1 MVAVTQLSQNRVDN
15 MSKSHGG
22 AFNDLDRNTSNAPPS
37 SNMIPNS
44 EMSDMGA
51 IPHNPVQI
59 ADINIPGYF
68 SGNLTK
74 QETLNKTLIEHLDYL

>member
-1 MVAVTQLSQNRVDN
+1 
-15 MSKSHGG
+15 
-22 AFNDLDRNTSNAPPS
+22 
-37 SNMIPNS
+37 
-44 EMSDMGA
+44 MSDMGGIA
-51 IPHNPVQI
+51 HNPVQI

>member
-1 MVAVTQLSQNRVDN
+1 

-22 AFNDLDRNTSNAPPS
+22 SLYDNDRLTSQAPPS

-44 EMSDMGA
+44 EMSDMGQA
-51 IPHNPVQI
+51 QAPVQI

-74 QETLNKTLIEHLDYL
+74 QECLNKTLIENLDFLQTNLHEVIEDYK